1 MRRFNTATLALL
13 FSFASHA
20 MATNP
25 LNLDIVINSVSRGD
39 HKALNDVPSLTEKIS
54 IEKSNDLRNA
64 LSHSLIIST
73 PETLDALNVID
84 KNISEKGHSFL
95 RDKFGTDSIC
105 SYVIDSNKYDRE
117 SFFKYYS
124 KARLNLEKIGG
135 KGNSC
140 LDLMNSSV
148 EEITNEEKQ
157 GKMKWGVDKYVFD

>member
-1 MRRFNTATLALL
+1 MR
-13 FSFASHA
+13 
-20 MATNP
+20 
-25 LNLDIVINSVSRGD
+25 
-39 HKALNDVPSLTEKIS
+39 
-54 IEKSNDLRNA
+54 

-135 KGNSC
+135 KGKSC